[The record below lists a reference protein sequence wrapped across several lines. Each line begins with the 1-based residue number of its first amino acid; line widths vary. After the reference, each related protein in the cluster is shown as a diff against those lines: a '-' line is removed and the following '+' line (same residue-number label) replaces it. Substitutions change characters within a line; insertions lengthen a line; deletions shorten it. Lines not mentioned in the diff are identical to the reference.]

1 MTTEQNDTEI
11 KNPAALLANNRAL
24 KAEKDAL
31 AARVSEL
38 EGQLQQAQES
48 HAKAVEV
55 AKAGVNE
62 WKVRWH
68 QEAVLKP
75 LERDI
80 QAAAGVPWKYLY
92 DVVTEAGI
100 LKMVTADDG
109 MERPQWLDEHGN
121 PADLTQGLRHHLAS
135 MCDKLPES
143 GLDRCVR
150 GTGASGGGATG
161 NQGSFVSAPVPP
173 PAAPA
178 AKPAFGLR

>member
-80 QAAAGVPWKYLY
+80 QAAAGVPWKLTMAWSVPNGLMNTAIPPTSLRGY
-92 DVVTEAGI
+92 VT
-100 LKMVTADDG
+100 T
-109 MERPQWLDEHGN
+109 
-121 PADLTQGLRHHLAS
+121 
-135 MCDKLPES
+135 
-143 GLDRCVR
+143 
-150 GTGASGGGATG
+150 
-161 NQGSFVSAPVPP
+161 
-173 PAAPA
+173 
-178 AKPAFGLR
+178 